1 MMARVEYRIER
12 IPLNGDEPR
21 LPQLVERL
29 AELGRQGWHVAS
41 VDLTPHPSFERGNIR
56 ALVACL
62 VPRVVHHVGHD
73 PLGVQ
78 DKCPPVRLARIL
90 VPDSVELRNGAHRPA
105 VGEEPAA
112 VAARRSRQAGRRS
125 AA

>member
-41 VDLTPHPSFERGNIR
+41 VDLTPHPSFEDGPVTVLLERELEGQ
-56 ALVACL
+56 V
-62 VPRVVHHVGHD
+62 
-73 PLGVQ
+73 LG
-78 DKCPPVRLARIL
+78 
-90 VPDSVELRNGAHRPA
+90 
-105 VGEEPAA
+105 
-112 VAARRSRQAGRRS
+112 
-125 AA
+125 